1 MKFSAKQIDA
11 LKQEFAVINAV
22 NPDHLP
28 KFHAMFDEMEDETL
42 VQVVKAGIKF
52 LSKLG
57 LNAATRRGIQV
68 Y

>member
-1 MKFSAKQIDA
+1 MKFSAEQIES
-11 LKQEFAVINAV
+11 LKKEFSVINTV

-28 KFHAMFDEMEDETL
+28 KFHAMFDKMDDETL
-42 VQVVKAGIKF
+42 VQIVKAGIKF

-57 LNAATRRGIQV
+57 LNAATRRGIRV